1 MHVWRHGWKP
11 VHMWSKKHIIL
22 SWSYIMSTCNA
33 CMTSRVET
41 GYTLVTPT
49 FWVIPFLD
57 SVIFLFRLMKVDLF
71 VVDLQTTVSCWLVCH
86 GDTPRFLPRK
96 LIWHSQYSIK
106 PSKVVIFALF
116 LFENLERASLFLLML
131 STKQGNH
138 GYLVLTSLWSNPV
151 LNDKIIRIPVNS
163 LALYTTSSVYNKLA

>member
-33 CMTSRVET
+33 CMTSRVEP

-57 SVIFLFRLMKVDLF
+57 SVIFLFRLMKVYLF
-71 VVDLQTTVSCWLVCH
+71 AVDLQTTVSCWLVCH
-86 GDTPRFLPRK
+86 GDTPRFLPRE

-106 PSKVVIFALF
+106 VVIFAIF

-163 LALYTTSSVYNKLA
+163 LPLYTTSSVYNNLA

>member
-1 MHVWRHGWKP
+1 
-11 VHMWSKKHIIL
+11 
-22 SWSYIMSTCNA
+22 
-33 CMTSRVET
+33 MTSRVET

-138 GYLVLTSLWSNPV
+138 GYLVLTSLWSNHV

-163 LALYTTSSVYNKLA
+163 LALYTTSSVYNNLA